1 MYKIGEFAKLTNL
14 SVKTLRYYNEI
25 GLLIPEEVDV
35 YNNYRYYGERNL
47 KETLIINKLKKAGF
61 SLDEIINNWGNFTDD
76 VYLKKKNQLFKEM
89 EDVESKIKLIDD
101 LRYELNKNNVKVK
114 SIGE

>member
-1 MYKIGEFAKLTNL
+1 MYRIGEFAKLTNL

-25 GLLIPEEVDV
+25 GLLIPEKVDI

-47 KETLIINKLKKAGF
+47 KEVLIIDRLKKAGF
-61 SLDEIINNWGNFTDD
+61 SLDEIINNWDSFTED
-76 VYLKKKNQLFKEM
+76 VYLKKKKELIDEIKDI
-89 EDVESKIKLIDD
+89 EDKIKLIDN

-114 SIGE
+114 R